1 MSAVDDITS
10 SSPNPNLDQRAAAPL
25 AAAMP
30 KPTAVRAELE
40 DLVIKDLLGPA
51 AGPDEE
57 VDEPRV
63 SDRYLVGTLS
73 PKRTVVRAAE
83 SDTLASDGAGTVED
97 GNADDLALPID
108 SLAPAAIGLTC
119 TVNGSSTQLV
129 VTPRWGRYARE
140 KSTTATTDKG
150 NPKTVWK
157 RYPMGGQ
164 PVVIDLAEGDIP
176 AQPADATQPDVVIR
190 GRARKLDG
198 DWVVSLFLV
207 NAQPSATHRPKDDE
221 LLFQPELE
229 VAAPDGAPVF
239 QKRRRRSGAASDEQV
254 RLEMLYRKHVEFA
267 SGHGVAVD
275 ADVAAGDP
283 QKAVRLRTRVTPSYE
298 VPMTTPPTAD
308 DNPSLAG
315 VVLDMKLLAEMD
327 DAALFASL
335 RQLTVAYTEWIA
347 TNRARIDAK
356 ADGLDEFDATARQA
370 LDDCAEAQQ
379 RIDAGIA
386 LLETDAAALRSFRFA
401 NQAMWQQRVH
411 ALFSERRRAGSKQTL
426 DELDLPENRSWR
438 PFQLAFVLLNLPGVT
453 KLDHPDRS
461 ESAAAIADLLW
472 FPTGGGK
479 TEAYLGLTAY
489 TLAMRRLQG
498 VVAGRLGHAGVAV
511 IMRYTLRLLTLQ
523 QFQRAAA
530 LICACEMIRRGDSAT
545 WGAEPFRIGL
555 WVGQRTTPNSIEDA
569 HEAILRTQGAG
580 PGRGTGSPLQL
591 TNCPWCGCEV
601 KAGQD
606 VTVETYN
613 RGRARVFTFCGDT
626 LGRCDFS
633 RAKSPDEGIP
643 VLTVDEEIYRRLPA
657 LLIATVDKFA
667 QMPWNGRTQMLFGQV
682 DGYCPRHGF
691 TSPCMEDAS
700 HHPARNGFSA
710 VRKVD
715 HGPLRPPDLIIQ
727 DELHLISGPLG
738 SLVGLYETAVD
749 QLCTWTVNGQT
760 VRPKLIASTA
770 TVRQAREQMRALF
783 LRDVRVFPP
792 QGLDVEDN
800 FFSVQRKP
808 SDKYPGRRY
817 IGVAAFG
824 RRLKLALI
832 RVYVAYLAA
841 GQTLFQRYG
850 KPLDPWM
857 TVLGYF
863 NSMREL
869 GGMRRLIDDDVRS
882 RLRDMDQRGLAR
894 RHTPALEELTS
905 RKNSGEIPLLL
916 DRLEV
921 QHDPALPPH
930 TKRPPGQKGS
940 PSPLDVV
947 LATNMVS
954 VGVDIKR
961 LGLMVVAG
969 QPKGTSEYIQ
979 ATSRVGRN
987 AAAPGLV
994 CTVYNWARPRDLSHY
1009 ERFGHYHATFY
1020 QHVEALSV
1028 TPFAGRAVDRGLS
1041 AILAALVRLP
1051 GTTYNPN
1058 QAAGQVDRTA
1068 ALVQAAIA
1076 AIARRAEEVTQ
1087 SVAEGQKVQRQLQ
1100 NRLDRWLR
1108 EAAPKPGG
1116 AKLGYQPERD
1126 GLTRPLLQKAGLGEW
1141 DTFTCL
1147 GSLRD
1152 VEPSVNLL
1160 LDDRPLDDGYG
1171 QSYSA
1176 PVATQPVGTLA
1187 IQVAAAG
1194 NASAGSAGQT
1204 GGNG

>member
-1 MSAVDDITS
+1 MSTDNTIA
-10 SSPNPNLDQRAAAPL
+10 AAAPDAGSPL
-25 AAAMP
+25 ATEL
-30 KPTAVRAELE
+30 KRPTVLRAELE
-40 DLVIKDLLGPA
+40 DLVIRDLLGPA
-51 AGPDEE
+51 GGPDEE

-63 SDRYLVGTLS
+63 SDRYLVGTLA

-83 SDTLASDGAGTVED
+83 SDPLASDGAGTVED
-97 GNADDLALPID
+97 GNADDVTLPID

-119 TVNGSSTQLV
+119 TVSGSSTQLA

-140 KSTTATTDKG
+140 KSATVTTDKG
-150 NPKTVWK
+150 NPKAVWK

-164 PVVIDLAEGDIP
+164 PVVIDLAQGDIQ
-176 AQPADATQPDVVIR
+176 ARPADPTQPDVVIR

-207 NAQPSATHRPKDDE
+207 NAQQSASRRPKDDE

-239 QKRRRRSGAASDEQV
+239 QKRRRRSGAASEEQV

-275 ADVAAGDP
+275 AEVAAGEP
-283 QKAVRLRTRVTPSYE
+283 QRAVRLRTRVTPTYE

-308 DNPSLAG
+308 DNAALAG
-315 VVLDMKLLAEMD
+315 VVLDMKLLAEMG
-327 DAALFASL
+327 DADLFASL
-335 RQLTVAYTEWIA
+335 RQLTAAYSEWIA
-347 TNRARIDAK
+347 ANLNRIDAK
-356 ADGLDEFDATARQA
+356 AEGLDEFESTARQA

-379 RIDAGIA
+379 RIEAGIA
-386 LLETDAAALRSFRFA
+386 LLETDTAALRSFRFA

-411 ALFSERRRAGSKQTL
+411 ALFSERHRAGSKQTL
-426 DELDLPENRSWR
+426 EELDIPENRSWR

-453 KLDHPDRS
+453 KLDHPDRN

-498 VVAGRLGHAGVAV
+498 VVGGRLGHAGVAV

-530 LICACEMIRRGDSAT
+530 LICACEMIRRSDSSV

-580 PGRGTGSPLQL
+580 TGRGTGSPLQL

-606 VTVETYN
+606 VTVETYS
-613 RGRARVFTFCGDT
+613 RGRARVFTFCGDQ

-700 HHPARNGFSA
+700 QHPARNGFAA

-749 QLCTWTVNGQT
+749 QLCTWTVNGQA

-770 TVRQAREQMRALF
+770 TVRQAREQMRSLF

-841 GQTLFQRYG
+841 GQTLFQKYG
-850 KPLDPWM
+850 KPVDPWM

-882 RLRDMDQRGLAR
+882 RLRDMDLRGLAR
-894 RHTPALEELTS
+894 RHSPALEELTS

-930 TKRPPGQKGS
+930 TKRQPGQKGS

-1051 GTTYNPN
+1051 GSTYNPN

-1068 ALVQAAIA
+1068 ALVQAAVA
-1076 AIARRAEEVTQ
+1076 AIGRRAEEVTQ
-1087 SVAEGQKVQRQLQ
+1087 SVAEGQKVQRHLQ

-1116 AKLGYQPERD
+1116 ARLGYQAERD

-1141 DTFTCL
+1141 DAFTCL

-1171 QSYSA
+1171 QGYSA
-1176 PVATQPVGTLA
+1176 PVATQPAGTLA
-1187 IQVAAAG
+1187 IQVAAAV
-1194 NASAGSAGQT
+1194 NASSGSAGQT

>member
-1 MSAVDDITS
+1 MSTDITI
-10 SSPNPNLDQRAAAPL
+10 AAPTPDAGSPL
-25 AAAMP
+25 AP
-30 KPTAVRAELE
+30 ELKRPTALRAELE
-40 DLVIKDLLGPA
+40 DLVIRDLLGPA
-51 AGPDEE
+51 GGPDEE

-63 SDRYLVGTLS
+63 SDRYLVGTLA

-83 SDTLASDGAGTVED
+83 SDSLASDGAGTVED
-97 GNADDLALPID
+97 GNADDVTLPID

-119 TVNGSSTQLV
+119 TVSGSSTQLA

-140 KSTTATTDKG
+140 KSATVTTDKG
-150 NPKTVWK
+150 NPKAVWK

-164 PVVIDLAEGDIP
+164 PVLIDLAQGDIQ
-176 AQPADATQPDVVIR
+176 ARPADPTQPDVVIR

-207 NAQPSATHRPKDDE
+207 NAQQSASRRPKDDE

-275 ADVAAGDP
+275 AEVAAGEP
-283 QKAVRLRTRVTPSYE
+283 QKAVRLRTRVTPTYE

-308 DNPSLAG
+308 DNPALAG

-327 DAALFASL
+327 DADLFASL
-335 RQLTVAYTEWIA
+335 RQLTAAYTEWIA
-347 TNRARIDAK
+347 ANLKRIDAK
-356 ADGLDEFDATARQA
+356 AEGLDEFESTARQA

-379 RIDAGIA
+379 RIEGGIA
-386 LLETDAAALRSFRFA
+386 LLEADAAALRSFRFA

-411 ALFSERRRAGSKQTL
+411 ALFSERHRAGSKQTL
-426 DELDLPENRSWR
+426 EDLDLPENRSWR

-453 KLDHPDRS
+453 KLDHPDRR

-498 VVAGRLGHAGVAV
+498 VVGGRLGHAGVAV

-530 LICACEMIRRGDSAT
+530 LICACEMIRRSDSSV

-580 PGRGTGSPLQL
+580 AGRGTGSPLQL

-606 VTVETYN
+606 VTVETYG
-613 RGRARVFTFCGDT
+613 RGRARVFTFCGDQ

-700 HHPARNGFSA
+700 QHPARNGFAA

-749 QLCTWTVNGQT
+749 QLCTWTVNGQA
-760 VRPKLIASTA
+760 VRPKVIASTA
-770 TVRQAREQMRALF
+770 TVRQAREQMRSLF

-800 FFSVQRKP
+800 FFSVQRIP

-841 GQTLFQRYG
+841 GQTLFQKYG
-850 KPLDPWM
+850 KPVDPWM

-882 RLRDMDQRGLAR
+882 RLRDMDLRGLAR
-894 RHTPALEELTS
+894 RHSPALEELTS

-930 TKRPPGQKGS
+930 TKRQPGQKGS
-940 PSPLDVV
+940 ASPLDVV

-1051 GTTYNPN
+1051 GSTYNPN

-1068 ALVQAAIA
+1068 AQVQAAVA

-1087 SVAEGQKVQRQLQ
+1087 SVAEGQKVQRHLQ

-1108 EAAPKPGG
+1108 EAEPKPGG
-1116 AKLGYQPERD
+1116 ARLGYQAERD

-1171 QSYSA
+1171 QGYSA
-1176 PVATQPVGTLA
+1176 PVAAQPAETLA
-1187 IQVAAAG
+1187 IQVAAAV
-1194 NASAGSAGQT
+1194 NARSGSAGQT

>member
-1 MSAVDDITS
+1 MTNASA
-10 SSPNPNLDQRAAAPL
+10 SPPSTPVADPVPGGPL
-25 AAAMP
+25 LATPAR
-30 KPTAVRAELE
+30 KPRDVRAELE

-51 AGPDEE
+51 GGADEE
-57 VDEPRV
+57 VDETRV
-63 SDRYLVGTLS
+63 SDRYLVGILS
-73 PKRTVVRAAE
+73 PRRTVVRAAE
-83 SDTLASDGAGTVED
+83 SDTLASDEGGTMED
-97 GNADDLALPID
+97 GSADDLALPMD

-119 TVNGSSTQLV
+119 TVEGACTTLQL
-129 VTPRWGRYARE
+129 TARWGRYSRE
-140 KSTTATTDKG
+140 KSATATTDKG
-150 NPKTVWK
+150 NPKSVWK

-164 PVVIDLAEGDIP
+164 PVTVPLAEGDIP
-176 AQPADATQPDVVIR
+176 AQPADPSQPDVVVR
-190 GRARKLDG
+190 GRARRLGG

-207 NAQPSATHRPKDDE
+207 NAQLTVGKRPKDDE

-229 VAAPDGAPVF
+229 VSVPGGAAVF
-239 QKRRRRSGAASDEQV
+239 HKRRQQATGASDEQL
-254 RLEMLYRKHVEFA
+254 RLDMIYRRHVEFA
-267 SGHGVAVD
+267 SGHGVAVE
-275 ADVAAGDP
+275 ATVEPGSP
-283 QKAVRLRTRVTPSYE
+283 QKAVRLCTRVTPTYE
-298 VPMTTPPTAD
+298 VPMTTPPTAA
-308 DNPSLAG
+308 DNPALAA
-315 VVLDMKLLAEMD
+315 VLLDMQALAEAE
-327 DAALFASL
+327 DAALFTSL
-335 RQLTVAYTEWIA
+335 RALTAAYGEWA
-347 TNRARIDAK
+347 VRNQSRVEAK
-356 ADGLDEFDATARQA
+356 ADGLDAFEATARQA
-370 LDDCAEAQQ
+370 LADCREAQS
-379 RIDAGIA
+379 RIEAGIY
-386 LLETDAAALRSFRFA
+386 LLETDPQALRAFRFA
-401 NQAMWQQRVH
+401 NRAMWQQRVH
-411 ALFSERRRAGSKQTL
+411 ALHSERRRAGGQQTL
-426 DELDLPENRSWR
+426 ADLDVPENRSWR

-453 KLDHPDRS
+453 QLDHADRS
-461 ESAAAIADLLW
+461 DSAAAIADLLW

-489 TLAMRRLQG
+489 TLALRRLQG
-498 VVAGRLGHAGVAV
+498 VVDGRLGHAGVAV

-523 QFQRAAA
+523 QFQRATA
-530 LICACEMIRRGDSAT
+530 LVCACEVIRRADTAT

-555 WVGQRTTPNSIEDA
+555 WVGQRTTPNSLEDA
-569 HEAILRTQGAG
+569 HESVLRSHGA
-580 PGRGTGSPLQL
+580 GRGTGSPLQL
-591 TNCPWCGCEV
+591 TNCPWCGSDI
-601 KAGQD
+601 KAAQD
-606 VTVETYN
+606 VAVETYQ

-633 RAKSPDEGIP
+633 RAKAPDEGLP
-643 VLTVDEEIYRRLPA
+643 VVTVDEEIYRRLPA

-667 QMPWNGRTQMLFGQV
+667 QMPWNGKTQMLFGQV

-691 TSPCMEDAS
+691 TSPCLDDAS
-700 HHPARNGFSA
+700 SHPARHGFGA
-710 VRKVD
+710 VKRVD

-749 QLCTWTVNGQT
+749 QLCTWTVNGRA

-770 TVRQAREQMRALF
+770 TVRQAREQMRSLF

-800 FFSVQRKP
+800 FFSVQRP
-808 SDKYPGRRY
+808 PGDAYPGRRY

-832 RVYVAYLAA
+832 RVYVAYLSA
-841 GQTLFQRYG
+841 GQTLFLRYG
-850 KPLDPWM
+850 KPVDPWM
-857 TVLGYF
+857 TLLGYF

-869 GGMRRLIDDDVRS
+869 GGMRRLVDDDVRS
-882 RLRDMDQRGLAR
+882 RLRDMDLRGLAK
-894 RHTPALEELTS
+894 RHSPNLEELTS
-905 RKNSGEIPLLL
+905 RKASTEIPALL

-930 TKRPPGQKGS
+930 AKRQPGQSS
-940 PSPLDVV
+940 PYPLDVV

-987 AAAPGLV
+987 AQAPGLV

-1028 TPFAGRAVDRGLS
+1028 TPFAARAVDRGLS

-1051 GTTYNPN
+1051 GGTYNPN

-1068 ALVQAAIA
+1068 ALVQAAAA
-1076 AIARRAEEVTQ
+1076 AIMRRAEEVTQ
-1087 SVAEGQKVQRQLQ
+1087 SSAEGQKVLRQL
-1100 NRLDRWLR
+1100 NKRLDRWVR

-1116 AKLGYQPERD
+1116 ARLGYQAERD
-1126 GLTRPLLQKAGLGEW
+1126 GLTRALLQKPGLGEW
-1141 DTFTCL
+1141 DDFTCL

-1171 QSYSA
+1171 QGYSA
-1176 PVATQPVGTLA
+1176 PRAAAGTLA
-1187 IQVAAAG
+1187 VQVAAAAG
-1194 NASAGSAGQT
+1194 GTPSAAPTGGST
-1204 GGNG
+1204 GGNS

>member
-1 MSAVDDITS
+1 MTNDNTIVAAS
-10 SSPNPNLDQRAAAPL
+10 LDAGSPL
-25 AAAMP
+25 AP
-30 KPTAVRAELE
+30 SLKRPTDLRAELE
-40 DLVIKDLLGPA
+40 DLVVKDLLGPA
-51 AGPDEE
+51 GGPEEE

-140 KSTTATTDKG
+140 KSATATTDKG

-164 PVVIDLAEGDIP
+164 PVTIDLAEGDIP

-207 NAQPSATHRPKDDE
+207 NAQPSATRRPKDDE

-229 VAAPDGAPVF
+229 VAALDGAPVF

-356 ADGLDEFDATARQA
+356 ADGLDEFEATARQA

-411 ALFSERRRAGSKQTL
+411 ALYSERRRAGSKQTL

-453 KLDHPDRS
+453 KLDHPDRN

-841 GQTLFQRYG
+841 GQTLFQKYG
-850 KPLDPWM
+850 KPVDPWM

-1068 ALVQAAIA
+1068 ALVQAAVA

-1176 PVATQPVGTLA
+1176 PVATQPAGTLA
-1187 IQVAAAG
+1187 IQVAAAA

>member
-1 MSAVDDITS
+1 
-10 SSPNPNLDQRAAAPL
+10 
-25 AAAMP
+25 
-30 KPTAVRAELE
+30 
-40 DLVIKDLLGPA
+40 
-51 AGPDEE
+51 
-57 VDEPRV
+57 
-63 SDRYLVGTLS
+63 
-73 PKRTVVRAAE
+73 
-83 SDTLASDGAGTVED
+83 
-97 GNADDLALPID
+97 
-108 SLAPAAIGLTC
+108 
-119 TVNGSSTQLV
+119 
-129 VTPRWGRYARE
+129 
-140 KSTTATTDKG
+140 
-150 NPKTVWK
+150 
-157 RYPMGGQ
+157 MGGQ
-164 PVVIDLAEGDIP
+164 PLVVSLAEGDIFSV
-176 AQPADATQPDVVIR
+176 PADPSQPDVVIR
-190 GRARKLDG
+190 GRIRRLDD

-207 NAQPSATHRPKDDE
+207 NAQVTAGRRPKDDE
-221 LLFQPELE
+221 LVFQPEME
-229 VAAPDGAPVF
+229 VTGSDGSPVF
-239 QKRRRRSGAASDEQV
+239 RKRNRRSATVTDEQR
-254 RLEMLYRKHVEFA
+254 RLEMLYRRHVEFA
-267 SGHGVAVD
+267 VGHGVAVD
-275 ADVAAGDP
+275 AQVASDNP
-283 QKAVRLRTRVTPSYE
+283 STAVRLTTCVVPTYE
-298 VPMTTPPTAD
+298 VPMTTPPGVE

-315 VVLDMKLLAEMD
+315 VVLDMRRLAEMPD
-327 DAALFASL
+327 GELLASL
-335 RQLTVAYTEWIA
+335 RVLTASYADWIKA
-347 TNRARIDAK
+347 NQIRADAG
-356 ADGLDEFDATARQA
+356 ADGLDEFGPTTKQA
-370 LDDCAEAQQ
+370 LDDCREAQI
-379 RIDAGIA
+379 RIEGGIELLASDPQA
-386 LLETDAAALRSFRFA
+386 LKAFRFA
-401 NQAMWQQRVH
+401 NRAMWQQRIH
-411 ALFSERRRAGSKQTL
+411 ALHSERRRAGVVSTL
-426 DELDLPENRSWR
+426 EEVDQPDNRSWR

-453 KLDHPDRS
+453 RLDHTDRS
-461 ESAAAIADLLW
+461 EAASALADLLW

-489 TLAMRRLQG
+489 TLGLRRLQG
-498 VVAGRLGHAGVAV
+498 VVGGRLGHAGVAV

-530 LICACEMIRRGDSAT
+530 LICACEVIRRADTGT

-569 HEAILRTQGAG
+569 HEAILRAHGAG
-580 PGRGTGSPLQL
+580 AGRGTGSPLQL
-591 TNCPWCGCEV
+591 TNCPWCGSEI
-601 KAGQD
+601 KSGQD
-606 VTVETYN
+606 VAVETYS
-613 RGRARVFTFCGDT
+613 RGRARVYTYCGDQ

-633 RAKSPDEGIP
+633 RARSPDEGIP

-691 TSPCMEDAS
+691 TSPCMEDAG
-700 HHPARNGFSA
+700 HHPARNGMPP
-710 VRKVD
+710 VRRVD

-749 QLCTWTVNGQT
+749 QLCTWTVDGRT

-770 TVRQAREQMRALF
+770 TIRQAREQMRSLF

-792 QGLDVEDN
+792 QGVDIEDN
-800 FFSVQRKP
+800 FFSVQRRP
-808 SDKYPGRRY
+808 SERYPGRRY

-841 GQTLFQRYG
+841 GQTLFAKYG
-850 KPLDPWM
+850 KPVDPWM
-857 TVLGYF
+857 TLLGYF

-869 GGMRRLIDDDVRS
+869 GGMRRLVDDDVRS
-882 RLRDMDQRGLAR
+882 RLRDMDRRGLSR

-905 RKNSGEIPLLL
+905 RKNSRDIPALL

-921 QHDPALPPH
+921 QHDPTLPPH
-930 TKRPPGQKGS
+930 VKRQKGHNA
-940 PSPLDVV
+940 PNPLDVV

-994 CTVYNWARPRDLSHY
+994 CAVYNWARPRDLSHY

-1068 ALVQAAIA
+1068 ALIQAAVA
-1076 AIARRAEEVTQ
+1076 AIARRAAEVTQ
-1087 SVAEGQKVQRQLQ
+1087 SAAEGQKVQSQLQ
-1100 NRLDRWLR
+1100 HRLDRWLR

-1116 AKLGYQPERD
+1116 ARLGYQGERD
-1126 GLTRPLLQKAGLGEW
+1126 GLTLPLLQKAGIGEW

-1160 LDDRPLDDGYG
+1160 LDDRPFDDGYG
-1171 QSYSA
+1171 QGYSTPVNTA
-1176 PVATQPVGTLA
+1176 TGTVVGQVATQS
-1187 IQVAAAG
+1187 
-1194 NASAGSAGQT
+1194 NEEGQ
-1204 GGNG
+1204 G